1 VREVAPPTGAD
12 PPRSAKLPD
21 GEQLDLEELAREVCR
36 RYYEEFAD
44 EDERYGE
51 AGRAWC
57 VHDNQWLLSWA
68 ALDLAGLDDIVGQ
81 VRWLAG
87 VLAARDFPVE
97 RLARDL
103 ELAAEAVPQLAEPLR
118 AAASEL
124 RSSPG
129 QGIGAEP

>member
-1 VREVAPPTGAD
+1 MREVAPPSGAD
-12 PPRSAKLPD
+12 PPRSATLPD
-21 GEQLDLEELAREVCR
+21 GQELDLEMLAREVCR
-36 RYYEEFAD
+36 RYYEEFTD

-68 ALDLAGLDDIVGQ
+68 ALDLAGLDDMSAQ

-97 RLARDL
+97 RLARNL
-103 ELAAEAVPQLAEPLR
+103 ELAADAVPELAGPLR
-118 AAASEL
+118 TGAAEL
-124 RSSPG
+124 SSRPG
-129 QGIGAEP
+129 